1 MSRVLGSDY
10 ASMRMAEFDTD
21 NNIHERA
28 SIPSLEMANKKLN
41 NLLNN
46 KNIDGYIFKP
56 TVHALKAARKY
67 LLMAHI
73 IMGQFY
79 FDPAIIPDGEGGID
93 LEWESADKH
102 LMLSFRNVPE
112 RKDILYYQYN
122 DEYGGDEINLPLLK
136 EKLQWLIRDAK

>member
-1 MSRVLGSDY
+1 
-10 ASMRMAEFDTD
+10 
-21 NNIHERA
+21 
-28 SIPSLEMANKKLN
+28 
-41 NLLNN
+41 
-46 KNIDGYIFKP
+46 
-56 TVHALKAARKY
+56 
-67 LLMAHI
+67 MAHI